1 MSDPKLTEQLA
12 AEAAETEA
20 VLNETEQPEPPAKI
34 PTYFKPN
41 RHDRRTAAAK
51 RRRKKDKK

>member
-1 MSDPKLTEQLA
+1 MNDPKLTEQLA
-12 AEAAETEA
+12 AEAAETAA
-20 VLNETEQPEPPAKI
+20 VLNETEQPEPAKI

-41 RHDRRTAAAK
+41 RHDRRKAAAK